1 MLTQHGIMFNA
12 NANQVA
18 KIHANQTAASQR
30 KLPCFH
36 VFCRRFSSILSSL
49 V

>member
-1 MLTQHGIMFNA
+1 MLTQHGIMFND

-30 KLPCFH
+30 KLPRFH
-36 VFCRRFSSILSSL
+36 VSCRLFSSL